1 MARQGINTG
10 TSPNSG
16 TGDTLL
22 SGGIK
27 INENFS
33 EVYTLLGDGT
43 NLLSGIVTSI
53 QAGAGITID
62 QSINEITITAS
73 VASTSNV
80 SSDTLSVSGISTLGN
95 VKIESAGIV
104 TAVSGVVTY
113 FGDGSNLTG
122 ILTSGSIN
130 SFNDITVSNVLD
142 GEALIYDSATS
153 QFVNSPV
160 SNGGYEFTGG
170 FSDRDTGQSGA
181 NDLGS
186 FIAYPQSFVDDERWY
201 RFGFSQAAQTANDV
215 QYWGESNPAF
225 DQTKGLFGGLHMPAG
240 VTDLFDYS
248 YNDAVGAGATVG
260 YSTHSDG
267 SLKYNAA
274 TGSLDFRQ
282 ARVGDLALVRFD
294 FNVKPQVAN
303 TTLEIAMIWSTRNA
317 NDEITFTFPLTGSP
331 LFYGTGTV
339 GRTFLTRPII
349 TAYFASEEDVN
360 ARALLAIR
368 ADNQIQIAPLTTLV
382 TLQR

>member
-142 GEALIYDSATS
+142 GEALIYDSVTS

-181 NDLGS
+181 
-186 FIAYPQSFVDDERWY
+186 
-201 RFGFSQAAQTANDV
+201 
-215 QYWGESNPAF
+215 
-225 DQTKGLFGGLHMPAG
+225 
-240 VTDLFDYS
+240 
-248 YNDAVGAGATVG
+248 
-260 YSTHSDG
+260 
-267 SLKYNAA
+267 
-274 TGSLDFRQ
+274 
-282 ARVGDLALVRFD
+282 
-294 FNVKPQVAN
+294 
-303 TTLEIAMIWSTRNA
+303 
-317 NDEITFTFPLTGSP
+317 
-331 LFYGTGTV
+331 
-339 GRTFLTRPII
+339 
-349 TAYFASEEDVN
+349 
-360 ARALLAIR
+360 
-368 ADNQIQIAPLTTLV
+368 
-382 TLQR
+382 